1 MKEQYNSATYSE
13 LLERVSKLEEENKEL
28 KETLSKRE
36 LGLADIDK
44 IYRNDV
50 SLLYNMIAEVYDNLH
65 SKQSSVFINDV
76 LPKLNRGMNDPHTL
90 IECARIMVDDLL
102 YGKHENDESY
112 VYRTYLEEMI
122 KNLTQNLNNGVNKY
136 ERWEIPYP
144 TDKYDNYF
152 ENKYR
157 GYKFKTI

>member
-13 LLERVSKLEEENKEL
+13 LLERVSKLEEENKVL
-28 KETLSKRE
+28 KESLSRHE
-36 LGLADIDK
+36 LEFGDIDK
-44 IYRNDV
+44 KYRNDV
-50 SLLYNMIAEVYDNLH
+50 SHLYNMIAEVYDNLH

-102 YGKHENDESY
+102 YGKRENDESY
-112 VYRTYLEEMI
+112 VSTYLEEMI

-144 TDKYDNYF
+144 DKYDNYF

-157 GYKFKTI
+157 GYRFKTI

>member
-1 MKEQYNSATYSE
+1 MKEQYNSVTYSE
-13 LLERVSKLEEENKEL
+13 LLERVNKLEEENKEL
-28 KETLSKRE
+28 KDTLSRCE
-36 LGLADIDK
+36 LGLKDIDK
-44 IYRNDV
+44 IHRNDV
-50 SLLYNMIAEVYDNLH
+50 SLLFNMIVEVYDHLH
-65 SKQSSVFINDV
+65 AKQSSVFINDV
-76 LPKLNRGMNDPHTL
+76 LPKLNKGMNDPLTL

-112 VYRTYLEEMI
+112 VSTYLEEMI

-144 TDKYDNYF
+144 DRYF

>member
-1 MKEQYNSATYSE
+1 MKEQYNSVTYSE
-13 LLERVSKLEEENKEL
+13 LIERVNKLEEENKEL
-28 KETLSKRE
+28 KDTLSRRE
-36 LGLADIDK
+36 LGLKDIDK
-44 IYRNDV
+44 IHRNDV
-50 SLLYNMIAEVYDNLH
+50 SLLFNMIVEVYDHLH
-65 SKQSSVFINDV
+65 TKQSSVFINDV
-76 LPKLNRGMNDPHTL
+76 LPKLNKGMNDPHTL

-112 VYRTYLEEMI
+112 VSTYLEEMI

-136 ERWEIPYP
+136 ERWEIPY
-144 TDKYDNYF
+144 TYKYDNYF